1 MRLRLRRSI
10 TSRLTAWIAT
20 AATIILLLLGVLI
33 GKALERHF
41 NMQDMSLLSGKL
53 SLVQHLLKDTSK
65 GHADRDIKELLDDA
79 LIGHNGLWVKI
90 EGPQGVA
97 YQSEGANFTS
107 ELPQPSSPESVE
119 LFAFKTAERKI
130 FNAISVSLPRA
141 DQASPY
147 IVTIATDTSEHVAFM
162 RAFSV
167 TLWTFVGLA
176 ALLTAAA
183 VWVIALREMAP
194 LKSIRAEAERIT
206 AKRLDYRLSTDLVPE
221 EMVGLVETLN
231 AMLERLESAF
241 KRLSD
246 FSSDLAHE
254 LRTPVTNLLTETQV
268 SLSKARTPER
278 YQEILISNSEELERL
293 ARMISDM
300 LYLAKAEHDLIV
312 PHRESIDLRD
322 EVEGLLDFYDAL
334 ASDRGV
340 KLVGHGMAKVEGDR
354 LMLRRALSNLLSNAV
369 RHTPHGEGVSIT
381 LQESDSTVYLTVTN
395 PGEGISNEHL
405 ERIFDR
411 FYRVDSARQRL
422 SDGAGL
428 GLAITRSIVQAHG
441 GQIHASSGNGNTTFT
456 IELPQKASTSID
468 VARPIV

>member
-1 MRLRLRRSI
+1 MRLNLRRSI
-10 TSRLTAWIAT
+10 ASRLTAWIAT

-53 SLVQHLLKDTSK
+53 SLVQHLLKDASRS
-65 GHADRDIKELLDDA
+65 HADRDIKELLDDA

-90 EGPQGVA
+90 EGPQGVI
-97 YQSEGANFTS
+97 YESEGARFIAT
-107 ELPQPSSPESVE
+107 LATPSSPDSAE
-119 LFAFKTAERKI
+119 LFSFEPAPRQV
-130 FNAISVSLPRA
+130 FNAISIAYPETDKTPA
-141 DQASPY
+141 H
-147 IVTIATDTSEHVAFM
+147 IVMIATDTSEHVAFM

-167 TLWTFVGLA
+167 TLWTFVGFA
-176 ALLTAAA
+176 ALLTAAS
-183 VWVIALREMAP
+183 VWLIALREMAP

-206 AKRLDYRLSTDLVPE
+206 AKRLDRRLSTDLVPE

-231 AMLERLESAF
+231 AMLERLETAF

-312 PHRESIDLRD
+312 PSRENIDLRD

-334 ASDRGV
+334 ASDSSV
-340 KLVGHGMAKVEGDR
+340 KLTGHGMAKVEGDR

-369 RHTPHGEGVSIT
+369 RHSPQGTEVSVM
-381 LQESDSTVYLTVTN
+381 LNEADSTAYISVTN
-395 PGEGISNEHL
+395 PGEDIPNEHL

-428 GLAITRSIVQAHG
+428 GLAITRSIVQAHSG
-441 GQIHASSGNGNTTFT
+441 KIYASSSKGKTTFT
-456 IELPQKASTSID
+456 IELPQKAPVSIN
-468 VARPIV
+468 ASRPSA

>member
-1 MRLRLRRSI
+1 MRLGSRRSI
-10 TSRLTAWIAT
+10 TYRLTAWIAA
-20 AATIILLLLGVLI
+20 AATIILLILGVLI

-53 SLVQHLLKDTSK
+53 SLVQHLLKDASRS
-65 GHADRDIKELLDDA
+65 HADRDIKELLDDS

-90 EGPQGVA
+90 EGPQGIT
-97 YQSEGANFTS
+97 YQSEDANFTVP
-107 ELPQPSSPESVE
+107 LPPPSSPESTE
-119 LFAFKTAERKI
+119 LFSFEPSSKKA
-130 FNAISVSLPRA
+130 FNAISVTYPETPTTP
-141 DQASPY
+141 PY

-167 TLWTFVGLA
+167 TLWTFVGFA

-183 VWVIALREMAP
+183 VWLIALREMAP
-194 LKSIRAEAERIT
+194 LKSIREEAERIT
-206 AKRLDYRLSTDLVPE
+206 AKRLDRRLSTDLVPE

-231 AMLERLESAF
+231 AMLERLETAF

-312 PHRESIDLRD
+312 PHREHIDLRD

-340 KLVGHGMAKVEGDR
+340 KLVGNGMAKVEGDR

-369 RHTPHGEGVSIT
+369 RHSQEGAEVNVT
-381 LQESDSTVYLTVTN
+381 LYEADAIAYLTVSN
-395 PGEGISNEHL
+395 PGEDIPHEHL

-441 GQIHASSGNGNTTFT
+441 GKIYASSANGKTTFT
-456 IELPQKASTSID
+456 IELPQQAPASPDSSRTS
-468 VARPIV
+468 V

>member
-1 MRLRLRRSI
+1 M
-10 TSRLTAWIAT
+10 
-20 AATIILLLLGVLI
+20 
-33 GKALERHF
+33 
-41 NMQDMSLLSGKL
+41 
-53 SLVQHLLKDTSK
+53 
-65 GHADRDIKELLDDA
+65 LDDA

-90 EGPQGVA
+90 EGPQGVV
-97 YQSEGANFTS
+97 YQSEDANFVA
-107 ELPQPSSPESVE
+107 EIPPPSPLDSAE
-119 LFAFKTAERKI
+119 LFSFEPSTRQV
-130 FNAISVSLPRA
+130 FNAISVSLPETDKA
-141 DQASPY
+141 PSY
-147 IVTIATDTSEHVAFM
+147 TVTIATDTSEHVAFM

-206 AKRLDYRLSTDLVPE
+206 AKRLDRRLSTDLVPE

-231 AMLERLESAF
+231 AMLERLETAF

-312 PHRESIDLRD
+312 PYRENIDLRD

-369 RHTPHGEGVSIT
+369 RHTPHGAEVSVT
-381 LQESDSTVYLTVTN
+381 LQEAESNIYLEVTN
-395 PGEGISNEHL
+395 PGEGIPSEHL

-441 GQIHASSGNGNTTFT
+441 GKIYASSANGKTTFT
-456 IELPQKASTSID
+456 IELPQKAPPSID
-468 VARPIV
+468 VPRSPV